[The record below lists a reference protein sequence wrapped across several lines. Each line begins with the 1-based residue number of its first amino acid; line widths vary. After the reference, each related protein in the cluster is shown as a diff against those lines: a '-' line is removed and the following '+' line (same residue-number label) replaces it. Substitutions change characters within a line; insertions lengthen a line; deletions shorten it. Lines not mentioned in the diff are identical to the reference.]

1 MISDLGNETVE
12 KLIFREDLM
21 TTPPRKLPEGGRQTT
36 IERRDNALFSG
47 QVCDLRRRGGSGEN
61 LQLEPHYFALMWMR
75 SCIWIQ
81 NHLRSTLQTQKMS
94 KGERILEEG
103 GGGGGRV
110 EKHEM
115 RISAERG
122 GIESGGGVSVCR
134 SVDWNLRWREIEA
147 RGEERGVGG

>member
-1 MISDLGNETVE
+1 MHLDPKSPKKHTSNS
-12 KLIFREDLM
+12 EDVKG
-21 TTPPRKLPEGGRQTT
+21 RKNIGGR
-36 IERRDNALFSG
+36 
-47 QVCDLRRRGGSGEN
+47 GG
-61 LQLEPHYFALMWMR
+61 R
-75 SCIWIQ
+75 
-81 NHLRSTLQTQKMS
+81 
-94 KGERILEEG
+94 EG
-103 GGGGGRV
+103 ARV